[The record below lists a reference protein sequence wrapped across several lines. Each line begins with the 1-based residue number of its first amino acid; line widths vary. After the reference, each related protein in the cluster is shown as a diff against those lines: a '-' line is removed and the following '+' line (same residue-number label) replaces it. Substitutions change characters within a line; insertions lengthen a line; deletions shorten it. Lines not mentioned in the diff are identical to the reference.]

1 MKKGFTNTPVILS
14 ASEGSRNGF
23 TLMEL
28 LVYMMIVGIIVI
40 VAGQAFSNSTKFRVR
55 TQNMLRAT
63 QTAEGVAS
71 LFKEDVAQM
80 GAKSA
85 KDSTVVGDEDIFEKY
100 TSCSTGQTDCIYMD
114 PNNEN
119 VNSKD
124 YSSYNIV
131 SGTYDNLTI
140 RRIRYDTL
148 GHYQAIEQVNW
159 YVENKVLKRSCKVLR
174 KDDDFDLPAG
184 DPCSDGAAS
193 TPDPVDIAEGVEKFK
208 VYPGI
213 PTIRS
218 DAAADYQEEDMF
230 PSGGASAF
238 KLLARP
244 ENGDVVVPQTV
255 TTGGSSVT
263 VTGFAVNYD
272 FEHDVILTDGK
283 SRNELYVAPNNA
295 EADVWNTKCAKI
307 NFEPEMEYELSF
319 YMPYISATDAA
330 QMFVPGRDHMA
341 VGFRNATGEKPKKG
355 GRTLLDDFLFYPPTN
370 DKSEGKRAMRFSVP
384 EAIAN
389 VCIAFTF
396 ATYSPAVSAGSI
408 TISDLKLR
416 RVAGANYEFDKN
428 KSLNIVDKKNVKA
441 LMLEL
446 QIARGGK
453 GGEVGETGD
462 VTIVVPT
469 PSNGLEH

>member
-1 MKKGFTNTPVILS
+1 MKK
-14 ASEGSRNGF
+14 GF

-28 LVYMMIVGIIVI
+28 LVYMMIVGIIVV

-63 QTAEGVAS
+63 QTAENVAS

-80 GAKSA
+80 GAKSS
-85 KDSTVVGDEDIFEKY
+85 KDSTVVGDEDLFKKY
-100 TSCSTGQTDCIYMD
+100 TSCDAGQVDCIYMD
-114 PNNEN
+114 PNNAD
-119 VNSKD
+119 VDSRD

-131 SGTYDNLTI
+131 SGTNDNLTI

-159 YVENKVLKRSCKVLR
+159 YVESKVLKRSCKVLR
-174 KDDDFDLPAG
+174 KDDDYDLPEG
-184 DPCSDGAAS
+184 DPCSDGVAS
-193 TPDPVDIAEGVEKFK
+193 TPDPIDIAEGVEKFK

-218 DAAADYQEEDMF
+218 NAAVAYQEEDMF
-230 PSGGASAF
+230 PSGGASEF

-244 ENGDVVVPQTV
+244 ANGDVVAQQTI
-255 TTGGSSVT
+255 TTGGTSVT
-263 VTGFAVNYD
+263 ITGFAVNYD
-272 FEHDVILTDGK
+272 YDNDVIITDGNN
-283 SRNELYVAPNNA
+283 RNEVYVAPNNA

-307 NFEPEMEYELSF
+307 SLEPEMEYELSF
-319 YMPYISATDAA
+319 YMPYISVADAA
-330 QMFVPGRDHMA
+330 QLFAPGRDHMA
-341 VGFRNATGEKPKKG
+341 VGFRNASGNKPTKNGKP
-355 GRTLLDDFLFYPPTN
+355 LLDDFLFYPPTN

-384 EAIAN
+384 EAMAN

-408 TISDLKLR
+408 TIADLKLR
-416 RVAGANYEFDKN
+416 RVAGANYKFDKT
-428 KSLNIVDKKNVKA
+428 KSLNIIDKKNVKA

-446 QIARGGK
+446 QIGRGGK
-453 GGEVGETGD
+453 DGKVGETGD